1 MRDKVAK
8 LWIDALRS
16 DRFKQT
22 EGSLHTVKERV
33 IVLERHQDTGQV
45 LRTKTIP
52 AGHCCLGVLCELAIE
67 AGVEVEKSMIYG
79 NGYEEL
85 YDGKAGALPA
95 SVMDW
100 AGMRTG
106 DGDFKTKDMCN
117 ESLAAL
123 NDAGKTFAEIA
134 DIIEEYKKDL

>member
-1 MRDKVAK
+1 MKEEVAK
-8 LWIDALRS
+8 VWIETLRS
-16 DRFKQT
+16 DRFKQST
-22 EGSLHTVKERV
+22 DALHNVKEQV
-33 IVLERHQDTGQV
+33 ITTTINAEGETVDT
-45 LRTKTIP
+45 RTIP

-67 AGVEVEKSMIYG
+67 AGVKVERTLIG
-79 NGYEEL
+79 DDGYEEL
-85 YDGKAGALPA
+85 YDNEAGALPA

-100 AGMRTG
+100 AGMNTE
-106 DGDFKTKDMCN
+106 DGDFETKDMCD

>member
-1 MRDKVAK
+1 MKEEVAK

-22 EGSLHTVKERV
+22 EGSLHSVKEQV
-33 IVLERHQDTGQV
+33 IVMETHPDTGEV
-45 LRTKTIP
+45 LCSKITP

-67 AGVEVEKSMIYG
+67 AGVKVEKSMSRD
-79 NGYEEL
+79 NDYEEL
-85 YDGKAGALPA
+85 YDNKAGALPA

-100 AGMRTG
+100 AGMNTE
-106 DGDFKTKDMCN
+106 DGDFETKDMCDK
-117 ESLAAL
+117 SLAEL